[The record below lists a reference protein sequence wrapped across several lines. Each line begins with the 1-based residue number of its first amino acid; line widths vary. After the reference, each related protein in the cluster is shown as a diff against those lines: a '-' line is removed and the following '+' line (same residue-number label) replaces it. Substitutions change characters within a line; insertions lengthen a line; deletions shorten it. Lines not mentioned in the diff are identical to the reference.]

1 MVLAVKIQNRET
13 GEFYCKGGGFGKK
26 GKAWATLGYAK
37 LAICPHGYYFYG
49 INSEELNSDF
59 IIINDNGTIEKM
71 PVALY
76 FMDYFTREQKHSFNR
91 EKIQNIIEQIKQ
103 YCKDNNIELE
113 NSVNE

>member
-37 LAICPHGYYFYG
+37 LAICPHSYYYG
-49 INSEELNSDF
+49 KLNNKELNSDF

-76 FMDYFTREQKHSFNR
+76 FMDYFTRELKHCYNK
-91 EKIQNIIEQIKQ
+91 EKVQNIIEQINK
-103 YCKDNNIELE
+103 YCRDNNINLE
-113 NSVNE
+113 ENK